1 MIFLCSIQLANCV
14 ELGLPMLILLVI
26 CQVICPLQNVKLII
40 WNPPGMKIIRP
51 DVCRSTRR
59 ISSILAPVLCL
70 RGLAY
75 SSAVVLFGL
84 SPLSSP
90 LLVLTT
96 MWGFELNRVAA
107 QTDHILYH
115 LPHGIGSGLF
125 ICVGSVEFI
134 NLWEEEDLKYP
145 ANWKSFARILF

>member
-26 CQVICPLQNVKLII
+26 CQVIYPLQNVKLII
-40 WNPPGMKIIRP
+40 WNPPGMKIINP
-51 DVCRSTRR
+51 DVCHSIRR
-59 ISSILAPVLCL
+59 ISIPAPVLYL

-75 SSAVVLFGL
+75 FSAVVLFGL
-84 SPLSSP
+84 SLLSSP

-96 MWGFELNRVAA
+96 MWGIELNRVAV

-115 LPHGIGSGLF
+115 LLHGIDSGLF
-125 ICVGSVEFI
+125 IYVGLVEFI
-134 NLWEEEDLKYP
+134 ILWEKEDLKYP
-145 ANWKSFARILF
+145 ANWKSFACILF